1 MPIPLPDTW
10 AEAKPV
16 LDLRQEL
23 MVQAL
28 DDYGQTADRLGTRTE
43 APQKTVSYGLGRLDE
58 AMRALTE
65 AMNRDLEAVQ
75 DEVKSLNQPLNKLRR
90 IVM

>member
-28 DDYGQTADRLGTRTE
+28 DDYGQIADRLGTRTE

-58 AMRALTE
+58 DMRALTE

-75 DEVKSLNQPLNKLRR
+75 DEVKSLNQSLNKLRR